1 MRPKISPSR
10 TATIITAALIAAPV
24 AIAAPI
30 DIGERNPA
38 GGADAAAETQIIAK
52 TGLGTYGTRQSNKG
66 TGGGAIYGCRTSLDT
81 RGVGNPDLS
90 TPCIRVNNLTGG
102 KAFDFVFD
110 TGPIGGIIQAGNSI
124 TTPKPN
130 AAPFVTNANA
140 VALGLNADRVDG
152 KHASELISEAR
163 ATAGLNAEKVSG
175 LTAAQ
180 IISSAQ
186 TGGGSCAADQV
197 VAGDACI
204 EKAPR
209 AAATFADASAAC
221 GAAGRHLPTAS
232 ELMFARTLEGID
244 LGTGEMASDL
254 SVRQDL
260 PLPDP
265 LGSITSA
272 TVNATVA
279 DDGTLGTSPVATPIA
294 YRCAQ
299 G

>member
-1 MRPKISPSR
+1 M
-10 TATIITAALIAAPV
+10 ALVAAPV

-30 DIGERNPA
+30 EIGERNPA
-38 GGADAAAETQIIAK
+38 GGTDAPSETKIIGNTAI
-52 TGLGTYGTRQSNKG
+52 GTYGTRQSNKG
-66 TGGGAIYGCRTSLDT
+66 KGGGAIYGCRTSLNATSVD
-81 RGVGNPDLS
+81 NPDLS

-110 TGPIGGIIQAGNSI
+110 TGPIGGVIQSGNSLK
-124 TTPKPN
+124 TPRPN
-130 AAPFVTNANA
+130 AAPFITNANA
-140 VALGLNADRVDG
+140 IALGLNADRVDG
-152 KHASELISEAR
+152 KHADELIKEAR
-163 ATAGLNAEKVSG
+163 TTAGLDAEKVGG
-175 LTAAQ
+175 LTVAQ
-180 IISSAQ
+180 IVTSAQ
-186 TGGGSCAADQV
+186 TGGGACAADQV
-197 VAGDACI
+197 IAGDSCI

-221 GAAGRHLPTAS
+221 GTAGRHLPTAS
-232 ELMFARTLEGID
+232 ELMFARTVAGVD

-265 LGSITSA
+265 LGSITSS